1 MGVRVLPRPAT
12 GLKGDPK
19 TRDLYR
25 WGCKKQSRHPRATSL
40 FFLVFCGLI
49 VQLGRLGRS
58 LESGDPEL
66 RDIDIKPQEKDGR
79 RAGTGIGAELQGDA
93 WRLGGGKWNWW

>member
-1 MGVRVLPRPAT
+1 MEKKQGRAYQLKSRIQGLSTGVRVLHRLAT
-12 GLKGDPK
+12 GSKGAPK

-25 WGCKKQSRHPRATSL
+25 RGCKQSRYPRAASL
-40 FFLVFCGLI
+40 FFLLIFCGLI

-66 RDIDIKPQEKDGR
+66 RVIDIKPQKTGR
-79 RAGTGIGAELQGDA
+79 DRY
-93 WRLGGGKWNWW
+93 WS